1 MSRENQVRIRKAIEK
16 DIDKIK
22 LIADANKDT
31 IGFVLRSQFEAALNR
46 SELLVATTR
55 NGIVIGF
62 ANYHHRKDAQT
73 TLYEICVK
81 EEHRGNGIGRK
92 LIRALV
98 EESKDVGKK
107 KILLKCPESLEANG
121 FYRKLCFENIA
132 KENGRKR
139 RLNVWALDLN
149 FKEPGKEVK

>member
-1 MSRENQVRIRKAIEK
+1 MTGKNQIRIRKATEK

-22 LIADANKDT
+22 LIADANKDS
-31 IGFVLRSQFEAALNR
+31 IGFVLRPKLESALNR
-46 SELLVATTR
+46 GELLVATTR
-55 NGIVIGF
+55 NGRVLGF

-92 LIRALV
+92 LIQALV
-98 EESKDVGKK
+98 EESKTIGKK
-107 KILLKCPESLEANG
+107 KVLLKCPESLEANA

-139 RLNVWALDLN
+139 CLNVWALNLN